1 VSHRRALVLG
11 SGVAGL
17 TCAHLLAARGWR
29 VDCAASPATP
39 GPVVLI
45 SRLNADLLLELWQAD
60 EMLFMGAHRLRGRVV
75 QWEDVAAPTQTVT
88 PAFVVPVDI
97 LLARLADL
105 ARKMG
110 VCSVAPAHVDPADYD
125 WVVHAGGRDAVAE
138 ESIAFGRRRG
148 VAASVKLT
156 PLARTDRALIESVQG
171 GWLFLIPQG
180 LGRGA
185 VQAVFSEQIV
195 DPRAQ
200 LRALLARSRFM
211 SALIEEIVGEP
222 AGFAAMPR
230 LAMTPCASRS
240 IDVGDAAV
248 ALDPLSGNG
257 VGSGLRSAILAAA
270 VLEAAGQDA
279 MPQACFDHYAQ
290 RLRKTMRSHVQSC
303 IEFYGR
309 AAHTDGWR
317 AEIGMMIEALH
328 RLPPEPDTAA
338 FMLNDGRL
346 DRMPAATV
354 SKAAAAGVAPAA

>member
-1 VSHRRALVLG
+1 MSYKRALVLG

-17 TCAHLLAARGWR
+17 TCAQLLAARGWR
-29 VDCAASPATP
+29 VDCAANPAPP
-39 GPVVLI
+39 GPVVII
-45 SRLNADLLLELWQAD
+45 SRLNADLLLELWQVD
-60 EMLFMGAHRLRGRVV
+60 ERLFTGAHRLRGRVV
-75 QWEDVAAPTQTVT
+75 QWEDVAAPTQTAT

-105 ARKMG
+105 ARKAG
-110 VCSVAPAHVDPADYD
+110 VGSVELGHVDPAHYD
-125 WVVHAGGRDAVAE
+125 WVVHAGGRDAVPE
-138 ESIAFGRRRG
+138 KYVAFGRRRG

-156 PLARTDRALIESVQG
+156 PLAHTDRALIESVPG
-171 GWLFLIPQG
+171 GWLFVIPQG

-185 VQAVFSEQIV
+185 LQAVFADEIV
-195 DPRAQ
+195 DPAAQ
-200 LRALLARSRFM
+200 LGALLARSRFM

-230 LAMTPCASRS
+230 LAMTPCVSRS

-270 VLEAAGQDA
+270 VLDAARRDA

-303 IEFYGR
+303 VEFYGR
-309 AAHTDGWR
+309 AAHADGWR
-317 AEIGMMIEALH
+317 AEIGMMIEALN
-328 RLPPEPDTAA
+328 RLPVESDAAA

-346 DRMPAATV
+346 DRVAGAIV
-354 SKAAAAGVAPAA
+354 SDAIAAGVAPAA

>member
-1 VSHRRALVLG
+1 MARFRPSSPTRSSIRA
-11 SGVAGL
+11 
-17 TCAHLLAARGWR
+17 
-29 VDCAASPATP
+29 
-39 GPVVLI
+39 
-45 SRLNADLLLELWQAD
+45 
-60 EMLFMGAHRLRGRVV
+60 
-75 QWEDVAAPTQTVT
+75 
-88 PAFVVPVDI
+88 
-97 LLARLADL
+97 
-105 ARKMG
+105 
-110 VCSVAPAHVDPADYD
+110 
-125 WVVHAGGRDAVAE
+125 
-138 ESIAFGRRRG
+138 
-148 VAASVKLT
+148 
-156 PLARTDRALIESVQG
+156 
-171 GWLFLIPQG
+171 
-180 LGRGA
+180 
-185 VQAVFSEQIV
+185 
-195 DPRAQ
+195 AQ

-303 IEFYGR
+303 VEFYGR

-328 RLPPEPDTAA
+328 RLPSEPDTAA